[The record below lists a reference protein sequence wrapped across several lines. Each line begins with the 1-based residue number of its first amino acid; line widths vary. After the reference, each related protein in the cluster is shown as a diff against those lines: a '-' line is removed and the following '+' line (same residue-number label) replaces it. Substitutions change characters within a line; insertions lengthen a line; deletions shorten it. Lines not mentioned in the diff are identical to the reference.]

1 MEKILIIDDSATFRN
16 IIAKIFEPLNYEII
30 FAENGIEGIRQC
42 VNHSPTFMTVDLEMP
57 VLNGAT
63 MMKILGMIGLE
74 IPAIFITADETALQ
88 KAVKLPFVT
97 AAIHKSK
104 IKADLMDIGQNL
116 IEESGNR
123 HYNDFKYDLS
133 HREFLHLLGK
143 RERKRVLVV
152 DDANSMRTVMV
163 RQLEKLK
170 LFEVYDAADGRE
182 GLLKAMMI
190 KPDLI
195 ISDIEM
201 PFVSGIRLA
210 QILYILGHP
219 FPIMFLSASED
230 TRIIRQAK
238 ALEGVTHFFHKQDVT
253 KKGAEFIQAIKS
265 QLDMDPKKKAEI
277 KKRYKD
283 VDLNKIKE
291 SGDMEKG
298 L

>member
-1 MEKILIIDDSATFRN
+1 MEKILVIDDSATFRN
-16 IIAKIFEPLNYEII
+16 IIAKIFAPLNYEII

-74 IPAIFITADETALQ
+74 VPAIFITGDESALV
-88 KAVKLPFVT
+88 KAAKLPFVT

-104 IKADLMDIGQNL
+104 IKEKLISIGQDL
-116 IEESGNR
+116 IENSTNR
-123 HYNDFKYDLS
+123 HFSDFKYDLP
-133 HREFLHLLGK
+133 HREFVHLLGK
-143 RERKRVLVV
+143 RERKRVLIV
-152 DDANSMRTVMV
+152 DDARSMRAVMV
-163 RQLEKLK
+163 RQLEKLN

-201 PFVSGIRLA
+201 PFVNGIRLA

-230 TRIIRQAK
+230 ARVIRQAK
-238 ALEGVTHFFHKQDVT
+238 ALEGVTHFFQKQDVT
-253 KKGAEFIQAIKS
+253 KKGAEFVMAIKS
-265 QLDMDPKKKAEI
+265 QLEMDPKKKEEI
-277 KKRYKD
+277 KRKYKCID
-283 VDLNKIKE
+283 INKIKD
-291 SGDMEKG
+291 SGEMEIG
-298 L
+298 I